1 MGVNSQSI
9 ARDRSPE
16 EIITVDNPASGAE
29 GCIAVDGSNL
39 YPCST

>member
-1 MGVNSQSI
+1 MGINGQSI

-29 GCIAVDGSNL
+29 GCIDGSNL